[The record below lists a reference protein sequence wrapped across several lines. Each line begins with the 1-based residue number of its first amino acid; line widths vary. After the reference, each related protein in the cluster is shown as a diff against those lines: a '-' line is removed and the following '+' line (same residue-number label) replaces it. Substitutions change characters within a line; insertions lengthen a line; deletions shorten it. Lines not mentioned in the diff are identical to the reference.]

1 MSICDP
7 NVNAFDQ
14 GRRHAIAAIRE
25 SMAEGVWTP
34 QERTGLRKHAVRLR
48 QLHLFQASQRTYY
61 AGLISVLKSRLSAKF
76 SSVVP
81 NSMEYETG
89 WDWDGDEDNFW

>member
-14 GRRHAIAAIRE
+14 GRRHALAAIRE

-48 QLHLFQASQRTYY
+48 QLHLFQTSQRTYY
-61 AGLISVLKSRLSAKF
+61 AGLISVLKSRLSAQF
-76 SSVVP
+76 SGIVP
-81 NSMEYETG
+81 HSLEDEMG
-89 WDWDGDEDNFW
+89 GDWDEDEDEL